1 MQLKSDNFGY
11 MLKQVHAGLGFLGCR
26 FKKRRRKE
34 PGLAHATPNS
44 HIPPPLAVAAINSCE
59 ISLPPP

>member
-1 MQLKSDNFGY
+1 MLLKSDNFGY

-44 HIPPPLAVAAINSCE
+44 HIPPPLVVAD
-59 ISLPPP
+59 